1 MKYNYLLFFYFF
13 SFHFF
18 AQYCTNV
25 GPSSTVDSNVES
37 VILNGVVGAINY
49 VGCPGVVGLQDLTQ
63 SVNVSLN
70 AGGTYTISVKFGTCN
85 GNYAGAGEAWIDF
98 DQNGNFD
105 PYESLGTWVGTPPAP
120 VQVWSF
126 TVPPNAVNGVTRLRV
141 MHREGGSIPLNPCGT
156 YQWGSVTDFGITLT
170 NGLDCTGY
178 PGDDQNDAI
187 VVGSIPY
194 TDTRSTEICYSN
206 QNYVYPSADIYYY
219 FEPNP
224 LLAEVQVS
232 LCGSNFDTFLS
243 VVDLNGNVIAYN
255 DDAEDCAPQ
264 SKLTFDATNLGPLH
278 IIVEGWGGLSGDYT
292 LQINASYVGLD
303 QDTPT
308 HFNAY
313 PNPSLAEL
321 NLTAHTGTYLLM
333 NLNGQLLQSLD
344 TESTS
349 HFNLSNLDAGVYL
362 LQKTSTG
369 QIQKWQKL

>member
-1 MKYNYLLFFYFF
+1 
-13 SFHFF
+13 
-18 AQYCTNV
+18 
-25 GPSSTVDSNVES
+25 
-37 VILNGVVGAINY
+37 
-49 VGCPGVVGLQDLTQ
+49 
-63 SVNVSLN
+63 
-70 AGGTYTISVKFGTCN
+70 
-85 GNYAGAGEAWIDF
+85 
-98 DQNGNFD
+98 
-105 PYESLGTWVGTPPAP
+105 
-120 VQVWSF
+120 
-126 TVPPNAVNGVTRLRV
+126 
-141 MHREGGSIPLNPCGT
+141 LNPCGT

-255 DDAEDCAPQ
+255 DDADDCAPQ

-321 NLTAHTGTYLLM
+321 NLTAHSGTYLLI

-344 TESTS
+344 TEGISN
-349 HFNLSNLDAGVYL
+349 FNLSSLDAGVYL